1 MEWRYLG
8 KGRYPFEEPICPPS
22 LRVPYPDTK
31 TNARLKRYL
40 AKDVLQVA
48 NDDIFPTGDY
58 EILGTE
64 KKKRLYDVPSKGKA
78 VDPKRS
84 LEESKRRAKSKIRD
98 IALCNKFSY
107 MFTWTL
113 DADKIDRY
121 DPEIIYKKMR
131 AFLSH
136 ATQRKGFTYVCIPEY
151 HKLKDGEEKPAIHFH
166 GLCNLGTVNI
176 VPATTPSGTPL
187 TDKGGRP
194 IYNMTDWTLGFS
206 TCVPL
211 DDDYEK
217 AVNYVVKYITK
228 AEEKIF
234 GKWYLSSRFIKKAP
248 DVLPID
254 GGIDFNEFRSEAK
267 LATGEQYEATA
278 YLDVKIVSEE
288 YERDVCDFGRN
299 WDDTRTYKPPTYC
312 PPNNPPTDPE
322 WVQTT
327 IENYPRGNRLKA
339 YIQD

>member
-234 GKWYLSSRFIKKAP
+234 GKWYLSSRCLQKAP
-248 DVLPID
+248 DIVPID
-254 GGIDFNEFRSEAK
+254 GGISFEEFRDPEK
-267 LATGEQYEATA
+267 LASNEQYETTA

-288 YERDVCDFGRN
+288 YERDVHDFGRSGN
-299 WDDTRTYKPPTYC
+299 RQMHYKRPDMGANDDRYFNRPW
-312 PPNNPPTDPE
+312 E
-322 WVQTT
+322 QTQ
-327 IENYPRGNRLKA
+327 IVNYP
-339 YIQD
+339 

>member
-8 KGRYPFEEPICPPS
+8 KGLGPFYGPLCPPS
-22 LRVPYPDTK
+22 FRVPYPETK

-48 NDDIFPTGDY
+48 NDDIFPIGDY
-58 EILGTE
+58 EILGSA
-64 KKKRLYDVPSKGKA
+64 KKKRPYDIPSKGNA
-78 VDPKRS
+78 SDPKRS
-84 LEESKRRAKSKIRD
+84 LEESKRRAKSKVRD
-98 IALCNKFSY
+98 IALCNKFTY

-113 DADKIDRY
+113 DGEQIDRY
-121 DPEIIYKKMR
+121 DPEAIYKKMR
-131 AFLSH
+131 AFLSN
-136 ATQRKGFTYVCIPEY
+136 ATQRKNFTYVCIPEY

-166 GLCNLGTVNI
+166 GLCDLGTVQITPAI
-176 VPATTPSGTPL
+176 V
-187 TDKGGRP
+187 KGMHLHDANGRP

-234 GKWYLSSRFIKKAP
+234 GKWYLSSRCLQKAP
-248 DVLPID
+248 DIIPID
-254 GGIDFNEFRSEAK
+254 GGISFDEFRDPEK
-267 LATGEQYEATA
+267 LASNEQFESTA

-288 YERDVCDFGRN
+288 YERDIHDFGRSGYHQSDYQRPLMGA
-299 WDDTRTYKPPTYC
+299 DDDRYFNRPW
-312 PPNNPPTDPE
+312 E
-322 WVQTT
+322 QTQ
-327 IENYPRGNRLKA
+327 IVNYP
-339 YIQD
+339 

>member
-1 MEWRYLG
+1 MEWTDLG
-8 KGRYPFEEPICPPS
+8 RISTPFDTLRPVPP
-22 LRVPYPDTK
+22 RVPYPDTK

-48 NDDIFPTGDY
+48 NDDIFPTADY

-78 VDPKRS
+78 ADPKRS

-113 DADKIDRY
+113 DGEQIDRY

-131 AFLSH
+131 GMLSNM
-136 ATQRKGFTYVCIPEY
+136 TQRKNFTYVCIPEY

-166 GLCNLGTVNI
+166 GLCNLGTVQI
-176 VPATTPSGTPL
+176 VPATAPNGNQL
-187 TDKGGRP
+187 IDKGGRP

-234 GKWYLSSRFIKKAP
+234 GKWYLSSRCLQKAP
-248 DVLPID
+248 DIVPID
-254 GGIDFNEFRSEAK
+254 GGISFDEFRDPEK
-267 LATGEQYEATA
+267 LASNEQYETTA

-288 YERDVCDFGRN
+288 YERNVHDFGRN
-299 WDDTRTYKPPTYC
+299 GYHQSNYQRPHVGADDDRYIDRT
-312 PPNNPPTDPE
+312 
-322 WVQTT
+322 WSQTE
-327 IENYPRGNRLKA
+327 IENFPR
-339 YIQD
+339 